1 MRKDEWGV
9 DGEMKGVEDGLT
21 GPGERS
27 SSKRKKKNVTNNQ
40 IRGLKLLTLF
50 MLALKIARLSNLR
63 DVRTGQIKEEPTIGG
78 KEGIDEFFMRIS
90 RLI

>member
-1 MRKDEWGV
+1 
-9 DGEMKGVEDGLT
+9 
-21 GPGERS
+21 
-27 SSKRKKKNVTNNQ
+27 
-40 IRGLKLLTLF
+40 